1 VKKSIFKNQT
11 LIIGIIICLS
21 LIIWQVWRF
30 NNNSSIFSKGQ
41 NSNST
46 SSRILFIIS
55 ASPSPSPIPVY
66 PRLSPAPSVVKAVY
80 LTSYSA
86 GNPQKI
92 DEIIKLIDET
102 ELNGVVIDIK
112 DYTGKVAFETQSD
125 LLKNLNAEEIK
136 IKDFD
141 LLVKRFHEHNIYV
154 ITRIAVFQDLNL
166 VKQKP
171 EVAVKN
177 KFTGG
182 IWKDRKGI
190 SWVDPASKFVW
201 DYNVEVAKQ
210 AINLGVDEINFDY
223 IRFPSD
229 GDMKALAYPVF
240 DESQLSKSQ
249 QLEKFF
255 KYLNEN
261 LKPTGVKLSVDLF
274 GLSTINND
282 DLGIGQKIEPAY
294 LYFDYVCPMVYPSHY
309 AKGFIGYQNPAQY
322 PYEVIDYSLEKAL
335 IKRENLIKEMA
346 STTPDFAT
354 SSIGILRPWLQA
366 FDLGADYTPQMIR
379 KEIQAVYDNN
389 LYYGWY
395 LWDPKNVYSP
405 AIFQH

>member
-1 VKKSIFKNQT
+1 MKKSIFRNQT

-21 LIIWQVWRF
+21 LIIWQVWGF
-30 NNNSSIFSKGQ
+30 NNGFSIFSKEE
-41 NSNST
+41 NPNAS
-46 SSRILFIIS
+46 SSRILFVIS
-55 ASPSPSPIPVY
+55 ASPSPSPTPIY

-92 DEIIKLIDET
+92 EEIIKLIDET

-125 LLKNLNAEEIK
+125 LIKSLNAEEIK

-141 LLVKRFHEHNIYV
+141 SLVKKFHEHNIYV
-154 ITRIAVFQDLNL
+154 IVRVAVFQDLNL

-182 IWKDRKGI
+182 IWRDRKGI

-201 DYNVEVAKQ
+201 DYNIEVSKE
-210 AINLGVDEINFDY
+210 AIKLGVDEINFDY

-240 DESQLSKSQ
+240 DENQLSKSQ
-249 QLEKFF
+249 QLEQFF

-261 LKPTGVKLSVDLF
+261 LKPTEVKLSVDLF
-274 GLSTINND
+274 GLSTVNND
-282 DLGIGQKIEPAY
+282 DLGIGQKIESAY

-309 AKGFIGYQNPAQY
+309 ANGFIGYQNPAQY

-346 STTPDFAT
+346 STTPDFA
-354 SSIGILRPWLQA
+354 SSSVGFLRPWLQA
-366 FDLGADYTPQMIR
+366 FDLGADYTPQMIK
-379 KEIQAVYDNN
+379 KEIQAVYDNG

-395 LWDPKNVYSP
+395 LWDPKNIYNP
-405 AIFQH
+405 AVFQH

>member
-1 VKKSIFKNQT
+1 MKKSIFRNQT

-21 LIIWQVWRF
+21 LIIWQVWGF
-30 NNNSSIFSKGQ
+30 NNGFSIFSKEE
-41 NSNST
+41 NPNAS
-46 SSRILFIIS
+46 SSRILFVIS
-55 ASPSPSPIPVY
+55 ASPSPSPTPIY

-92 DEIIKLIDET
+92 EEIIKLIDET
-102 ELNGVVIDIK
+102 ELNGVIIDIK

-125 LLKNLNAEEIK
+125 LIKSLNAEEIK

-141 LLVKRFHEHNIYV
+141 SLVKKFHEHNIYV
-154 ITRIAVFQDLNL
+154 IARVAVFQDLNL

-182 IWKDRKGI
+182 IWRDRKGI

-201 DYNVEVAKQ
+201 DYNIEVSKE
-210 AINLGVDEINFDY
+210 AIKLGVDEINFDY

-229 GDMKALAYPVF
+229 GDMEALAYPVF
-240 DESQLSKSQ
+240 DENQLSKSQ
-249 QLEKFF
+249 QLEQFF

-261 LKPTGVKLSVDLF
+261 LKPTEVKLSVDLF
-274 GLSTINND
+274 GLSTVNND
-282 DLGIGQKIEPAY
+282 DLGIGQKIESAY

-309 AKGFIGYQNPAQY
+309 ANGFIGYQNPAQY

-346 STTPDFAT
+346 STTPDFA
-354 SSIGILRPWLQA
+354 SSSVGILRPWLQA
-366 FDLGADYTPQMIR
+366 FDLGADYTPQMIK
-379 KEIQAVYDNN
+379 KEIQAVYDNG

-395 LWDPKNVYSP
+395 LWDPKNIYNP

>member
-1 VKKSIFKNQT
+1 MKKSIFRNQT

-21 LIIWQVWRF
+21 LIIWQVWGF
-30 NNNSSIFSKGQ
+30 NNGFSIFSKEE
-41 NSNST
+41 NPNAS
-46 SSRILFIIS
+46 SSRILFVIS
-55 ASPSPSPIPVY
+55 ASPSPSPTPIY

-92 DEIIKLIDET
+92 EEIIKLIDET

-125 LLKNLNAEEIK
+125 LIKSLNAEEIK

-141 LLVKRFHEHNIYV
+141 LLVKKFHEHNIYV
-154 ITRIAVFQDLNL
+154 ITRVAVFQDLNL

-182 IWKDRKGI
+182 IWRDRKGI

-201 DYNVEVAKQ
+201 DYNIEVSKE
-210 AINLGVDEINFDY
+210 AIKLGVDEINFDY

-240 DESQLSKSQ
+240 DENQLSKSQ
-249 QLEKFF
+249 QLEQFF

-261 LKPTGVKLSVDLF
+261 LKPTEVKLSVDLF
-274 GLSTINND
+274 GLSTVNND
-282 DLGIGQKIEPAY
+282 DLGIGQKIESAY

-309 AKGFIGYQNPAQY
+309 ANGFIGYQNPAQY

-346 STTPDFAT
+346 STTPDFA
-354 SSIGILRPWLQA
+354 SSSVGILRPWLQA
-366 FDLGADYTPQMIR
+366 FDLGADYTPQMIK
-379 KEIQAVYDNN
+379 KEIQAVYDNG

-395 LWDPKNVYSP
+395 LWDPKNIYNP

>member
-1 VKKSIFKNQT
+1 MKKSIFRNQT

-21 LIIWQVWRF
+21 LIIWQVWGF
-30 NNNSSIFSKGQ
+30 NNGFSIFSKEQ
-41 NSNST
+41 NSNAS
-46 SSRILFIIS
+46 SSRILFVIS
-55 ASPSPSPIPVY
+55 ASPSPSPTPSY
-66 PRLSPAPSVVKAVY
+66 PRLSPAPLVVKAVY

-92 DEIIKLIDET
+92 EEIIKLIDET

-125 LLKNLNAEEIK
+125 LIKSLNAEEIK

-141 LLVKRFHEHNIYV
+141 SLVKKFHEHNIYV
-154 ITRIAVFQDLNL
+154 IVRVAVFQDLNL

-177 KFTGG
+177 KFNGG
-182 IWKDRKGI
+182 IWRDRKGI

-201 DYNVEVAKQ
+201 DYNIEVSKE
-210 AINLGVDEINFDY
+210 AIKLGVDEINFDY

-240 DESQLSKSQ
+240 DENQLSKSQ
-249 QLEKFF
+249 QLEQFF

-261 LKPTGVKLSVDLF
+261 LKPTEVKLSVDLF
-274 GLSTINND
+274 GLSTVNND
-282 DLGIGQKIEPAY
+282 DLGIGQKIESAY
-294 LYFDYVCPMVYPSHY
+294 LYFDYICPMVYPSHY
-309 AKGFIGYQNPAQY
+309 ANGFIGYQNPAQY
-322 PYEVIDYSLEKAL
+322 PYEVIDYSLQKAL

-346 STTPDFAT
+346 STTPDFAS
-354 SSIGILRPWLQA
+354 SSIGVLRPWLQA
-366 FDLGADYTPQMIR
+366 FDLGADYTPSMIK
-379 KEIQAVYDNN
+379 KEIQAVYDNK

-395 LWDPKNVYSP
+395 LWDPKNIYNP

>member
-1 VKKSIFKNQT
+1 MKKSIFRNQT

-21 LIIWQVWRF
+21 LIIWQVWGF
-30 NNNSSIFSKGQ
+30 NNGFSIFSKEE
-41 NSNST
+41 NPNAS
-46 SSRILFIIS
+46 SSRILFVIS
-55 ASPSPSPIPVY
+55 ASPSPSPTPIY

-92 DEIIKLIDET
+92 EEIIKLIDET

-125 LLKNLNAEEIK
+125 LIKSLNAEEIK

-141 LLVKRFHEHNIYV
+141 SLVKKFHEHNIYV
-154 ITRIAVFQDLNL
+154 IVRVAVFQDLNL

-182 IWKDRKGI
+182 IWRDRKGI

-201 DYNVEVAKQ
+201 DYNIEVSKE
-210 AINLGVDEINFDY
+210 AIKLGVDEINFDY

-240 DESQLSKSQ
+240 DENQLSKSQ
-249 QLEKFF
+249 QLEQFF

-261 LKPTGVKLSVDLF
+261 LKPTEVKLSVDLF
-274 GLSTINND
+274 GLSTVNND
-282 DLGIGQKIEPAY
+282 DLGIGQKIESAY

-309 AKGFIGYQNPAQY
+309 ANGFIGYQNPAQY

-346 STTPDFAT
+346 STTPDFA
-354 SSIGILRPWLQA
+354 SSSVGVLRPWLQA
-366 FDLGADYTPQMIR
+366 FDLGADYTPQMIK
-379 KEIQAVYDNN
+379 KEIQAVYDNG

-395 LWDPKNVYSP
+395 LWDPKNIYNP
-405 AIFQH
+405 AVFQH

>member
-1 VKKSIFKNQT
+1 MKKSIFRNQT

-21 LIIWQVWRF
+21 LIIWQVLGF
-30 NNNSSIFSKGQ
+30 NNGFSMFSKEE
-41 NSNST
+41 NHNAS
-46 SSRILFIIS
+46 SSRILFVIS
-55 ASPSPSPIPVY
+55 ASPSPSPTPIY

-92 DEIIKLIDET
+92 EEIIKLIDET

-125 LLKNLNAEEIK
+125 LIKSLNAEEIK

-141 LLVKRFHEHNIYV
+141 SLVKKFHEHNIYV
-154 ITRIAVFQDLNL
+154 IVRVAVFQDLNL

-182 IWKDRKGI
+182 IWRDRKGI

-201 DYNVEVAKQ
+201 DYNIEVSKE
-210 AINLGVDEINFDY
+210 AIKLGVDEINFDY

-240 DESQLSKSQ
+240 DENQLSKSQ
-249 QLEKFF
+249 QLEQFF

-261 LKPTGVKLSVDLF
+261 LKPTEVKLSVDLF
-274 GLSTINND
+274 GLSTVNND
-282 DLGIGQKIEPAY
+282 DLGIGQKIESAY

-309 AKGFIGYQNPAQY
+309 ANGFIGYQNPAQY

-346 STTPDFAT
+346 STTPDFA
-354 SSIGILRPWLQA
+354 SSSVGVLRPWLQA
-366 FDLGADYTPQMIR
+366 FDLGADYTPQMIK
-379 KEIQAVYDNN
+379 KEIQAVYDNG

-395 LWDPKNVYSP
+395 LWDPKNIYNP
-405 AIFQH
+405 AVFQH

>member
-1 VKKSIFKNQT
+1 M
-11 LIIGIIICLS
+11 S
-21 LIIWQVWRF
+21 LIIWQVWGF
-30 NNNSSIFSKGQ
+30 NNGFSIFSKEE
-41 NSNST
+41 NPNAS
-46 SSRILFIIS
+46 SSRILFVIS
-55 ASPSPSPIPVY
+55 ASPSPSPTPIY

-92 DEIIKLIDET
+92 EEIIKLIDET

-125 LLKNLNAEEIK
+125 LIKSLNAEEIK

-141 LLVKRFHEHNIYV
+141 SLVKKFHEHNIYV
-154 ITRIAVFQDLNL
+154 IVRVAVFQDLNL

-182 IWKDRKGI
+182 IWRDRKGI

-201 DYNVEVAKQ
+201 DYNIEVSKE
-210 AINLGVDEINFDY
+210 AIKLGVDEINFDY

-240 DESQLSKSQ
+240 DENQLSKSQ
-249 QLEKFF
+249 QLEQFF

-261 LKPTGVKLSVDLF
+261 LKPTEVKLSVDLF
-274 GLSTINND
+274 GLSTVNND
-282 DLGIGQKIEPAY
+282 DLGIGQKIESAY
-294 LYFDYVCPMVYPSHY
+294 LYFDYICPMVYPSHY
-309 AKGFIGYQNPAQY
+309 ANGFIGYQNPAQY
-322 PYEVIDYSLEKAL
+322 PYEVIDYSLQKAL

-346 STTPDFAT
+346 STTPDFT
-354 SSIGILRPWLQA
+354 SSSVGVLRPWLQA
-366 FDLGADYTPQMIR
+366 FDLGADYTPQMIK
-379 KEIQAVYDNN
+379 KEIQAVYDNG

-395 LWDPKNVYSP
+395 LWDPKNIYNP

>member
-1 VKKSIFKNQT
+1 MKKSIFRNQT

-21 LIIWQVWRF
+21 LIVWQVWGF
-30 NNNSSIFSKGQ
+30 NNGFSIFLKEQ
-41 NSNST
+41 NPNAS
-46 SSRILFIIS
+46 SSRILFVIS
-55 ASPSPSPIPVY
+55 ASPSPSPTPIY

-86 GNPQKI
+86 GNAQKI

-125 LLKNLNAEEIK
+125 LIKSLNAEEIK

-141 LLVKRFHEHNIYV
+141 LLVKKFHEHNIYV
-154 ITRIAVFQDLNL
+154 ITRVAVFQDLNL

-182 IWKDRKGI
+182 IWRDRKGI

-201 DYNVEVAKQ
+201 DYNIEVSKE
-210 AINLGVDEINFDY
+210 AIKLGVDEINFDY

-240 DESQLSKSQ
+240 DENQLSKSQ
-249 QLEKFF
+249 QLEQFF

-261 LKPTGVKLSVDLF
+261 LKPTEVKLSVDLF
-274 GLSTINND
+274 GLSTVNND
-282 DLGIGQKIEPAY
+282 DLGIGQKIESAY
-294 LYFDYVCPMVYPSHY
+294 LYFDYICPMVYPSHY
-309 AKGFIGYQNPAQY
+309 ANGFIGYQNPAQY

-346 STTPDFAT
+346 STTPNFA
-354 SSIGILRPWLQA
+354 SSSVGILRPWLQA
-366 FDLGADYTPQMIR
+366 FDLGADYTPSMIK
-379 KEIQAVYDNN
+379 KEIQAVYDNG

-395 LWDPKNVYSP
+395 LWDPKNIYNP